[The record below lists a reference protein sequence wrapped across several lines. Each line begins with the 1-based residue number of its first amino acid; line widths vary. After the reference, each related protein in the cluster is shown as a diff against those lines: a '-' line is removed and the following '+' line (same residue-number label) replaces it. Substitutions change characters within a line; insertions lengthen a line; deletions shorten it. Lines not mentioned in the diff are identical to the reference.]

1 MMDAKTRAAASITQA
16 RIELDRALLE
26 MDAIRTLDPALIGA
40 VAHALS
46 NYISVTAATVEM
58 LQLTLKDY
66 QDAEVPTW
74 LDGIQHAADL
84 MQHSVGRLVSAST
97 PRDFPLKLEHVDLR
111 VLMERACE
119 YYRRRATP
127 RGVTITVRSIAR
139 VPLVWGDRVAIAV
152 VADNL
157 LANAVKVSPPHSTIA
172 VQLMAEPGYAVCTVR
187 DGGPGLSVDEQQQLF
202 HKVMHARAGN
212 VDDGPGFG
220 LAIAHEFVQRMDGDL
235 WCESEPANG
244 ARFSFKLPALE

>member
-1 MMDAKTRAAASITQA
+1 MDAKARAAASIVQA
-16 RIELDRALLE
+16 RTELDRALVE
-26 MDAIRTLDPALIGA
+26 MDSIRTLDPTLIGA

-66 QDAEVPTW
+66 QGGEVPTW

-97 PRDFPLKLEHVDLR
+97 PRDFPLRLEHVDLR
-111 VLMERACE
+111 VLMERACQ
-119 YYRRRATP
+119 YYRRRADP
-127 RGVTITVRSIAR
+127 RDVTITCRSIGR
-139 VPLVWGDRVAIAV
+139 VPMVWGDRVGIAV

-157 LANAVKVSPPHSTIA
+157 LSNAVCVAPPHSTID

-187 DGGPGLSVDEQQQLF
+187 DAGPGLTGQQQAALLQ
-202 HKVMHARAGN
+202 KPLDGGAGSS
-212 VDDGPGFG
+212 DTGGFG
-220 LAIAHEFVQRMDGDL
+220 LAIALEFARRMDGDL
-235 WCESEPANG
+235 WCESEVGSG
-244 ARFSFKLPALE
+244 ARFSFKLPAIE

>member
-66 QDAEVPTW
+66 QDAEVATW
-74 LDGIQHAADL
+74 LDGIRHAADL

-97 PRDFPLKLEHVDLR
+97 PHDFPLKLEHVDLR
-111 VLMERACE
+111 VLMERGCE

-127 RGVTITVRSIAR
+127 RGVTITVQSIAR

-172 VQLMAEPGYAVCTVR
+172 VQLMAEAGYAICTVR
-187 DGGPGLSVDEQQQLF
+187 DAGPGLNADEQQQLF
-202 HKVMHARAGN
+202 HKDMLVRAANPDSGA
-212 VDDGPGFG
+212 GFG
-220 LAIAHEFVQRMDGDL
+220 LAIAHEFVRRMDGEL
-235 WCESEPANG
+235 WCESEPDNG
-244 ARFSFKLPALE
+244 ARFSFKLPALD

>member
-1 MMDAKTRAAASITQA
+1 MDAKARAAASIVQA
-16 RIELDRALLE
+16 RIELDRALVE
-26 MDAIRTLDPALIGA
+26 MDSIRTLDPTLIGA

-66 QDAEVPTW
+66 EDGEVPTW

-111 VLMERACE
+111 VLMERACQ
-119 YYRRRATP
+119 YYRRRADP
-127 RGVTITVRSIAR
+127 RDVAITYRAVGS
-139 VPLVWGDRVAIAV
+139 VPMVWGDRVAIAV
-152 VADNL
+152 IADNL
-157 LANAVKVSPPHSTIA
+157 LSNAVCVSPPHSTID

-187 DGGPGLSVDEQQQLF
+187 DVGPGLTGEQQAALL
-202 HKVMHARAGN
+202 HKPLEKGAGSS
-212 VDDGPGFG
+212 DSGGFG
-220 LAIAHEFVQRMDGDL
+220 LAIAREFARRMDGDL
-235 WCESEPANG
+235 SCESEVGSG
-244 ARFSFKLPALE
+244 ARFTFKLPAIE